1 MSRWRCLALSIA
13 LSACPRRAPT
23 PPDAAARAAPAAD
36 VVAAPDVP
44 HATIGRGAQGPWRD
58 DRLAGAAVSP
68 AVALDDG
75 RVLSLVA
82 VPSVDHSLARFS
94 WVSWGAQGAAVV
106 AQADGPPMAP
116 GAAIALLPREGGW
129 TAVWSGESGDAGQVA
144 RAMDL
149 TPAGFA
155 GAARAPTDPERA
167 ASQWAL
173 DAMSRRSRDRLD
185 LPPQPSARGG
195 VTVDVRGATTI
206 VYVAEREV
214 LRGTDLTGYAHAVDV
229 AERGETGWLA
239 ISRGRCRD
247 TRVELWS
254 LRDGRE
260 ALRASFP
267 IGVEVGVRW
276 LRVEPSARAV
286 VLTWYQDLI
295 PLRIPCARGDG
306 GAATGDHGVRVAA
319 VVE

>member
-1 MSRWRCLALSIA
+1 MSRAGCLALA
-13 LSACPRRAPT
+13 LLVSACPRRAPT
-23 PPDAAARAAPAAD
+23 PPDASARPTAD

-82 VPSVDHSLARFS
+82 VPAADHSVARLS
-94 WVSWGAQGAAVV
+94 WVSWSAQGAAIV

-116 GAAIALLPREGGW
+116 GAAIGLLPRAGGW
-129 TAVWSGESGDAGQVA
+129 TAVWSGEAGDAGQVA
-144 RAMDL
+144 RALDL

-155 GAARAPTDPERA
+155 GAARAPTEAERT
-167 ASQWAL
+167 ASRWAL
-173 DAMSRRSRDRLD
+173 DAMSRRNRDRLD

-195 VTVDVRGATTI
+195 LTVDIRGGTTI
-206 VYVAEREV
+206 VYVAEQEV
-214 LRGTDLTGYAHAVDV
+214 LRGTDLTGYAHALDL
-229 AERGETGWLA
+229 AERGGTAWLA
-239 ISRGRCRD
+239 LSRGRCHD

-254 LRDGRE
+254 LRDG
-260 ALRASFP
+260 ASTLRASFP

>member
-1 MSRWRCLALSIA
+1 MKRWCCALALV
-13 LSACPRRAPT
+13 LTACPRRAAT
-23 PPDAAARAAPAAD
+23 PPEAAVPSVPAAVD
-36 VVAAPDVP
+36 VVLAQDVP
-44 HATIGRGAQGPWRD
+44 HATVGRGAQGPWRD

-68 AVALDDG
+68 AVALDDR

-82 VPSVDHSLARFS
+82 VPAADHSVARLS
-94 WVSWGAQGAAVV
+94 WVSWSAQGAAIV
-106 AQADGPPMAP
+106 AQTDGPPMAP

-129 TAVWSGESGDAGQVA
+129 TAVWSGEAGDAGQVA

-167 ASQWAL
+167 ASRWAL
-173 DAMSRRSRDRLD
+173 DAMSRRSRNGLD
-185 LPPQPSARGG
+185 LPPQSSARGG
-195 VTVDVRGATTI
+195 LTVETRGATTI
-206 VYVAEREV
+206 VSVAEREV
-214 LRGTDLTGYAHAVDV
+214 LRGADLTGYAHAIDL
-229 AERGETGWLA
+229 AERGDTGWLA

-247 TRVELWS
+247 TRVELWA

-260 ALRASFP
+260 TLRASFP

-306 GAATGDHGVRVAA
+306 GASTGDHGVRVAA